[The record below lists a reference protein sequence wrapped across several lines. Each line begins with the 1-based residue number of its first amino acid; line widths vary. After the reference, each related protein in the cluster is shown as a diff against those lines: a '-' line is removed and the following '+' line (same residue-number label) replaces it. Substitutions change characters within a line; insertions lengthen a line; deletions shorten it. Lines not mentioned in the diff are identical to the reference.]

1 MTSAKKFKDLSSF
14 RFISSRN
21 EKSTITV
28 FNAPANNPI
37 DTREAATNHSDWIL
51 ISSANNYLSP
61 NRRSAT
67 ALIESSSSLTKVSFK
82 ENSNSNSNSDLSFIF
97 QYL

>member
-1 MTSAKKFKDLSSF
+1 MTSVKKFKDLSSF
-14 RFISSRN
+14 GFISSRN

-37 DTREAATNHSDWIL
+37 DTSEAATNDSDWIL
-51 ISSANNYLSP
+51 ISSANNHLSP
-61 NRRSAT
+61 NRRSAAA

-82 ENSNSNSNSDLSFIF
+82 EHSNSNSNLSFIF
-97 QYL
+97 QYH